1 MMVIKTI
8 SYWFLIRMLQSDH
21 CLKGGQN
28 SLKDVKFNY
37 SFLFLYHSPMNNLS
51 ATLWSQIRTVQNFPK
66 PGICFYDLTPL
77 FMNSIETLTDAL
89 IASIPAEQLEAV
101 DSFIAVEARGF
112 VLATLLAQ
120 RTGKALILVRKA
132 GKLPPPVVGVGYSL
146 EYGLD
151 RLEMSAE
158 LSSQK
163 VIIVDDVLATG
174 GTLKAV
180 KQLAEKCNHEVLGA
194 SIFLDLPDLH
204 GDLGLNIWSS
214 LNNQQQPAQD
224 VA

>member
-1 MMVIKTI
+1 MST
-8 SYWFLIRMLQSDH
+8 S
-21 CLKGGQN
+21 
-28 SLKDVKFNY
+28 
-37 SFLFLYHSPMNNLS
+37 
-51 ATLWSQIRTVQNFPK
+51 LWSHIRTVQDFPK
-66 PGICFYDLTPL
+66 PGICFFDLTPL
-77 FMNSIETLTDAL
+77 FMNNIGPLTDAL
-89 IASIPAEQLEAV
+89 IASIPAEKLAEV

-112 VLATLLAQ
+112 VLASLLAQ
-120 RTGKALILVRKA
+120 RLGKGLILVRKA

-158 LSSQK
+158 IAAQK

-180 KQLAEKCNHEVLGA
+180 NQLAQKCHHQVLGA

-204 GDLGLNIWSS
+204 GDLGLNVWSVLDDKS
-214 LNNQQQPAQD
+214 KPEAD
-224 VA
+224 AA

>member
-1 MMVIKTI
+1 
-8 SYWFLIRMLQSDH
+8 
-21 CLKGGQN
+21 
-28 SLKDVKFNY
+28 
-37 SFLFLYHSPMNNLS
+37 MNMSTL
-51 ATLWSQIRTVQNFPK
+51 LWSSIRTVQDFPK

-77 FMNSIETLTDAL
+77 FMNNIVELTDAL
-89 IASIPAEQLEAV
+89 IASIPAEQLAEV
-101 DSFIAVEARGF
+101 ESFVAVEARGF
-112 VLATLLAQ
+112 VLASLLAQ
-120 RTGKALILVRKA
+120 RTGKSLLLVRKA

-151 RLEMSAE
+151 RLEMSADIAP
-158 LSSQK
+158 QK

-180 KQLAEKCNHEVLGA
+180 KQLMNKCEHTVLGA

-204 GDLGLNIWSS
+204 KDLGMTVWSVLDETS
-214 LNNQQQPAQD
+214 KPVEQA

>member
-1 MMVIKTI
+1 M
-8 SYWFLIRMLQSDH
+8 S
-21 CLKGGQN
+21 
-28 SLKDVKFNY
+28 
-37 SFLFLYHSPMNNLS
+37 NLS
-51 ATLWSQIRTVQNFPK
+51 TTLWSHIRTVQNFPK
-66 PGICFYDLTPL
+66 PGICFFDLTPL
-77 FMNSIETLTDAL
+77 FMNNLGPLTDAL
-89 IASIPAEQLEAV
+89 IASIPEEKLAEV
-101 DSFIAVEARGF
+101 DSFVAVEARGF
-112 VLATLLAQ
+112 VLASLLAQ
-120 RTGKALILVRKA
+120 LTGKGLLLVRKA

-158 LSSQK
+158 VQGQK

-180 KQLAEKCNHEVLGA
+180 HELAEKCRHQVLGA

-204 GDLGLNIWSS
+204 GELGLDIWSVLDDKS
-214 LNNQQQPAQD
+214 QPEAA